1 MWTAVKRYGLSPA
14 FKFLKFYC
22 TFQVFTEYIGG
33 PRQVGGPSMLPTF
46 SASTEWIVEDA
57 ISVKLLNRPI
67 SRGDLIILSSP
78 REPKQEICKRVLGL
92 PGDTICVDPTGES
105 SPDIPTTEHCIVPPG
120 HIWIIGD
127 NASNSRDSRL
137 YGPVPIGL
145 VKSRVVLRFY
155 PWNKFTIFRNPTT
168 VLGEI

>member
-1 MWTAVKRYGLSPA
+1 
-14 FKFLKFYC
+14 
-22 TFQVFTEYIGG
+22 
-33 PRQVGGPSMLPTF
+33 MLPTF

-57 ISVKLLNRPI
+57 ISVKLINRPI

-78 REPKQEICKRVLGL
+78 REPKQDICKRVLGL

-145 VKSRVVLRFY
+145 VKSRVVLRVSIPVFFLFPSFRFHFLLFFGSWIY
-155 PWNKFTIFRNPTT
+155 DTVCADEIIPWL
-168 VLGEI
+168 VLSLE